1 MFASL
6 TLCLAL
12 LATPAADT
20 VRVGDRPL
28 ALSAGVDTVD
38 NYVLRDGTERHVVTY
53 VQTVDVV
60 PEGYLVVQE
69 NLGVSGAMLSL
80 DSILLAE
87 GSLATMWHGD
97 VTPSGRRHV
106 VFANGRMRG
115 IVVDS
120 LGRESTVDT
129 EVPPGLFD
137 YSVAMLVADHL
148 PLAVGYEVTL
158 ATYDIT
164 RGPVPVSVAVLGVD
178 TLRVGT
184 EVHEAWRMDV
194 TFQGPA
200 VTRRVD
206 RASLHELEWEL
217 PLADRRMI
225 GRRR

>member
-106 VFANGRMRG
+106 VFADGRMRG

-120 LGRESTVDT
+120 LGRESAVDT